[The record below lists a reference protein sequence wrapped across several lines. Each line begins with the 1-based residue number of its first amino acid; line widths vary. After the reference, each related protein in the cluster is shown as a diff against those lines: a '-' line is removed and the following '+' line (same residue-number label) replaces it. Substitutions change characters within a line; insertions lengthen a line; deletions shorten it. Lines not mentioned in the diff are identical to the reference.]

1 MYDSMVIAV
10 NRRYRISV
18 WSVIYSGRRSG
29 YEFGNPDMPF
39 FISFC
44 LISLSY
50 SSGKLQEEANHLL
63 CSHFLIADPDT
74 VLSVDQYRMDC
85 DV

>member
-1 MYDSMVIAV
+1 MYDRMVIAV

-18 WSVIYSGRRSG
+18 WSVIYSGWRSG

-50 SSGKLQEEANHLL
+50 SPGKLQEEANHLL